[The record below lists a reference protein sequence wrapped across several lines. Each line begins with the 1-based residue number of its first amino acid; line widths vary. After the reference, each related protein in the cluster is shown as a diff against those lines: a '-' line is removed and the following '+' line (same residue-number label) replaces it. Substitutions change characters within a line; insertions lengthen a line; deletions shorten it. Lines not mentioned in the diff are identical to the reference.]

1 MKFCDFIIPHTVE
14 EACGILRQ
22 LGEAAQP
29 IAGGTAFHFYT
40 DDRIETAID
49 LSRLGLA
56 AITAGDGGF
65 HIGAMTTLAQMS
77 DFKGYGW
84 VLNEV
89 ARHISTQQIRNVST
103 IGGNISRVFPW
114 SDFAI
119 ALQAL
124 GATMHVQNEAAQ
136 DIPADEFF
144 KSQPARLFKDGS
156 LLTGV
161 TVPAVRKPSGFG
173 WRKEQR
179 SMKGFGLMSSGVML
193 ELSGDSIASIRVAIG
208 AGIPFP
214 RRLPKLEAALKGKPA
229 DEKTLGNIVQ
239 SHPEEVNWVSKE
251 GLSEEYIGHL
261 ADVVIFDA
269 LMQAVR
275 HAKGEE
281 KPWACW

>member
-49 LSRLGLA
+49 LARLELNG
-56 AITAGDGGF
+56 ITPADGGF
-65 HIGAMTTLAQMS
+65 RIGAMTTLDQMTG
-77 DFKGYGW
+77 FKADGW
-84 VLNEV
+84 VLGEV
-89 ARHISTQQIRNVST
+89 ARHISTQQIRNIST

-114 SDFAI
+114 SDMAI

-124 GATMHVQNEAAQ
+124 GAVMHVQSDSAQ

-144 KSQPARLFKDGS
+144 KSQPARLFKDGA
-156 LLTGV
+156 LLVGV
-161 TVPAVRKPSGFG
+161 TVPAVKTPCGFG

-179 SMKGFGLMSSGVML
+179 TNKGFGLMTSGIML
-193 ELSGDSIASIRVAIG
+193 TLGGNSISGIRIAIG
-208 AGIPFP
+208 AGVPFP
-214 RRLPKLEAALKGKPA
+214 RRLPKLEAALTGKPA
-229 DEKTLGNIVQ
+229 DEKTLGDIIL
-239 SHPEEVNWVSKE
+239 SRPEEVNWIAKE
-251 GLSEEYIGHL
+251 GLSEEYIAHL
-261 ADVVIFDA
+261 ADVVIYDA

-275 HAKGEE
+275 RAKGE
-281 KPWACW
+281 

>member
-40 DDRIETAID
+40 DDRIETAIA
-49 LSRLGLA
+49 LSRLGMDNIA
-56 AITAGDGGF
+56 PADNGF
-65 HIGAMTTLAQMS
+65 RIGAMTTLDQIAS
-77 DFKGYGW
+77 FEADGW
-84 VLNEV
+84 VLGDV
-89 ARHISTQQIRNVST
+89 ARHISTQQIRNIST

-114 SDFAI
+114 SDMAI

-124 GATMHVQNEAAQ
+124 DAVMHVQGDTLQ
-136 DIPADEFF
+136 DIPSNEFF
-144 KSQPARLFKDGS
+144 KSQPARLFKEGA

-161 TVPAVRKPSGFG
+161 TIPAVKKPAGFG

-179 SMKGFGLMSSGVML
+179 TNKGFGLMTSGIML
-193 ELSGDSIASIRVAIG
+193 TLGENSISEIRIAIG

-229 DEKTLGNIVQ
+229 DEKTLGEIIL
-239 SHPEEVNWVSKE
+239 SHPEEVNWVGKE
-251 GLSEEYIGHL
+251 GLGEEYIAHL
-261 ADVVIFDA
+261 ADVVIYDA

-275 HAKGEE
+275 RAKGEQN
-281 KPWACW
+281 A

>member
-40 DDRIETAID
+40 DDRIETAVD
-49 LSRLGLA
+49 LSHLGLSG
-56 AITAGDGGF
+56 ITPVDAEF
-65 HIGAMTTLAQMS
+65 RIGTMTTLDQMAS
-77 DFKGYGW
+77 FKADGW
-84 VLNEV
+84 VLCDV
-89 ARHISTQQIRNVST
+89 ARHISTQQIRNIST

-114 SDFAI
+114 SDLAI

-124 GATMHVQNEAAQ
+124 GAVMHVQSDSAQ

-156 LLTGV
+156 LLTAV
-161 TVPAVRKPSGFG
+161 TVPAVKKPCGFG

-179 SMKGFGLMSSGVML
+179 TNKGFGLMTSGIML
-193 ELSGDSIASIRVAIG
+193 TLGGNSISDIRIAIG
-208 AGIPFP
+208 AGVPFP

-229 DEKTLGNIVQ
+229 DEKTLGDIVLA
-239 SHPEEVNWVSKE
+239 HPEEVNWVAKE

-275 HAKGEE
+275 RAKGE
-281 KPWACW
+281 

>member
-14 EACGILRQ
+14 EACGVLRQ

-40 DDRIETAID
+40 DDRIETAVDI
-49 LSRLGLA
+49 SQLGLNT
-56 AITAGDGGF
+56 ITPVDGGF
-65 HIGAMTTLAQMS
+65 RIGAMTTLAQIS
-77 DFKGYGW
+77 DFKADGW
-84 VLNEV
+84 MLGEV
-89 ARHISTQQIRNVST
+89 ARHISTQQIRNIST

-124 GATMHVQNEAAQ
+124 GATMHVQGDAAQ
-136 DIPADEFF
+136 DISSDDFF

-161 TVPAVRKPSGFG
+161 TVPAVKKPAGFG

-193 ELSGDSIASIRVAIG
+193 TLGGNAIADIRVAIG

-214 RRLPKLEAALKGKPA
+214 RRLPKVEAALKGKSA
-229 DEKTLGNIVQ
+229 DEKTLGDIIL
-239 SHPEEVNWVSKE
+239 SRPEEVNWVSKE

-275 HAKGEE
+275 RAKGEQN
-281 KPWACW
+281 A

>member
-1 MKFCDFIIPHTVE
+1 MKFCDYIIPHTVE

-56 AITAGDGGF
+56 GITAADEKF
-65 HIGAMTTLAQMS
+65 RIGAMTTLAQIS

-84 VLNEV
+84 VLCDV
-89 ARHISTQQIRNVST
+89 ARHISTQQIRNIST
-103 IGGNISRVFPW
+103 IGGNIARVFPW
-114 SDFAI
+114 SDLAI

-124 GATMHVQNEAAQ
+124 GAVMHIQSDTAQ

-144 KSQPARLFKDGS
+144 KSQPARLFKDGA
-156 LLTGV
+156 LLTAV

-179 SMKGFGLMSSGVML
+179 SMKGFGLMTSGIML
-193 ELSGDSIASIRVAIG
+193 TLNGNSISDIRVAIG

-214 RRLPKLEAALKGKPA
+214 RRLPKLEAALKGQAA
-229 DEKTLGNIVQ
+229 DEKTLGDIVQ
-239 SHPEEVNWVSKE
+239 SHPEEVNWISKE

-261 ADVVIFDA
+261 ADVVIYDA
-269 LMQAVR
+269 LMQAVS